1 MGFLIKLGKILSL
14 GLLPIRRNSAFF
26 VTMYIL
32 GMICAYAVIPKKG
45 ELYSLA
51 WEELFFDVYLLC
63 VVLALIPQKV
73 RRWIRAFF
81 YVLAYATAV
90 VDLYC
95 FVRFDS
101 PLTPTMLLLV
111 GETNGDEATEFLQS
125 YLSLDLLGSS
135 VGLVLLLMLLHILY
149 AAFSK
154 KVWRW
159 AKSKLAENENLQQTE
174 REVKEKFLIMAPYAS
189 ASLGLAAVIL
199 FFSYGDLCW
208 ENKVLYHRLMSY
220 HNIGDVEHELTKK
233 PHAVQSI
240 KTLNMRGVNL
250 SMPNKKEVIQ
260 YLDEISETAK
270 LSQSVNT
277 IVNDNGILKGYST
290 DGKGFFKSLEEEKIF
305 MKDKNITILGTGGA
319 SIAIISQ
326 AIFEG
331 IKNIFV
337 FKRDK
342 NWKEQK
348 KILDNIAS
356 KTNCNIEL
364 NSLEDK
370 NILKRKIEESD
381 LLINATSVGMKENF
395 SLIEDK
401 SFFRKDLIV
410 SDIIYNPSKTKLLQ
424 IAEKEGCKIINGI
437 GMLLYQGALSFEL
450 WTNKKM
456 PVDYIKE
463 IIFNYF
469 K

>member
-1 MGFLIKLGKILSL
+1 MQIDSKTILTGLFASPSAHSVSPIIHNNAFEKLGL
-14 GLLPIRRNSAFF
+14 N
-26 VTMYIL
+26 Y
-32 GMICAYAVIPKKG
+32 
-45 ELYSLA
+45 
-51 WEELFFDVYLLC
+51 VYLSFE
-63 VVLALIPQKV
+63 VNK
-73 RRWIRAFF
+73 
-81 YVLAYATAV
+81 
-90 VDLYC
+90 D
-95 FVRFDS
+95 
-101 PLTPTMLLLV
+101 
-111 GETNGDEATEFLQS
+111 
-125 YLSLDLLGSS
+125 
-135 VGLVLLLMLLHILY
+135 
-149 AAFSK
+149 
-154 KVWRW
+154 
-159 AKSKLAENENLQQTE
+159 NL
-174 REVKEKFLIMAPYAS
+174 K
-189 ASLGLAAVIL
+189 
-199 FFSYGDLCW
+199 
-208 ENKVLYHRLMSY
+208 N
-220 HNIGDVEHELTKK
+220 
-233 PHAVQSI
+233 AVQSI
-240 KTLNMRGVNL
+240 KTLNMCGVNL

-326 AIFEG
+326 AVFEG

-337 FKRDK
+337 FKRNK

-381 LLINATSVGMKENF
+381 LLINATSVGMKEDF

-410 SDIIYNPSKTKLLQ
+410 SDIIYNPAKTKLLQ

-450 WTNKKM
+450 WTNEKM

>member
-1 MGFLIKLGKILSL
+1 MQINSKTILTGLFASPSAHSVSPIIHNNAFEKLGL
-14 GLLPIRRNSAFF
+14 N
-26 VTMYIL
+26 
-32 GMICAYAVIPKKG
+32 YA
-45 ELYSLA
+45 
-51 WEELFFDVYLLC
+51 
-63 VVLALIPQKV
+63 
-73 RRWIRAFF
+73 
-81 YVLAYATAV
+81 
-90 VDLYC
+90 
-95 FVRFDS
+95 
-101 PLTPTMLLLV
+101 
-111 GETNGDEATEFLQS
+111 
-125 YLSLDLLGSS
+125 YLSFE
-135 VGLVLLLMLLHILY
+135 VG
-149 AAFSK
+149 K
-154 KVWRW
+154 D
-159 AKSKLAENENLQQTE
+159 NL
-174 REVKEKFLIMAPYAS
+174 K
-189 ASLGLAAVIL
+189 
-199 FFSYGDLCW
+199 D
-208 ENKVLYHRLMSY
+208 
-220 HNIGDVEHELTKK
+220 
-233 PHAVQSI
+233 AVQSI

-260 YLDEISETAK
+260 YLDEISETAE

-305 MKDKNITILGTGGA
+305 IKDKNITILGTGGA

-326 AIFEG
+326 AVFEG

-342 NWKEQK
+342 NWEEQK

-381 LLINATSVGMKENF
+381 LLINATSVGMKENI

-401 SFFRKDLIV
+401 NFFRKDLTV
-410 SDIIYNPSKTKLLQ
+410 CDIIYNPSKTKLLQ

-450 WTNKKM
+450 WNNKKM

-463 IIFNYF
+463 IIFNHF

>member
-1 MGFLIKLGKILSL
+1 MQINSKTILTGLFASPSAHSVSPIIHNNAFEKLEL
-14 GLLPIRRNSAFF
+14 N
-26 VTMYIL
+26 
-32 GMICAYAVIPKKG
+32 YA
-45 ELYSLA
+45 
-51 WEELFFDVYLLC
+51 
-63 VVLALIPQKV
+63 
-73 RRWIRAFF
+73 
-81 YVLAYATAV
+81 
-90 VDLYC
+90 
-95 FVRFDS
+95 
-101 PLTPTMLLLV
+101 
-111 GETNGDEATEFLQS
+111 
-125 YLSLDLLGSS
+125 YLSFE
-135 VGLVLLLMLLHILY
+135 VG
-149 AAFSK
+149 K
-154 KVWRW
+154 D
-159 AKSKLAENENLQQTE
+159 NL
-174 REVKEKFLIMAPYAS
+174 K
-189 ASLGLAAVIL
+189 
-199 FFSYGDLCW
+199 D
-208 ENKVLYHRLMSY
+208 
-220 HNIGDVEHELTKK
+220 
-233 PHAVQSI
+233 AVQSI

-260 YLDEISETAK
+260 YLDEISETAE

-305 MKDKNITILGTGGA
+305 IKDKNITILGTGGA
-319 SIAIISQ
+319 SISIISQ
-326 AIFEG
+326 AVFEG

-342 NWKEQK
+342 NWEEQK
-348 KILDNIAS
+348 KILDNIAN

-381 LLINATSVGMKENF
+381 LLINATSVGMKEDI

-401 SFFRKDLIV
+401 SFFRKDLTV
-410 SDIIYNPSKTKLLQ
+410 CDIIYNPSKTKLLQ

-450 WTNKKM
+450 WTNKKI

-463 IIFNYF
+463 IIFNHF

>member
-1 MGFLIKLGKILSL
+1 MQIDSKTILTGLFASPSAHSVSPIIHNNAFEKLGL
-14 GLLPIRRNSAFF
+14 N
-26 VTMYIL
+26 
-32 GMICAYAVIPKKG
+32 YA
-45 ELYSLA
+45 
-51 WEELFFDVYLLC
+51 
-63 VVLALIPQKV
+63 
-73 RRWIRAFF
+73 
-81 YVLAYATAV
+81 
-90 VDLYC
+90 
-95 FVRFDS
+95 
-101 PLTPTMLLLV
+101 
-111 GETNGDEATEFLQS
+111 
-125 YLSLDLLGSS
+125 YLSFEVNKD
-135 VGLVLLLMLLHILY
+135 
-149 AAFSK
+149 
-154 KVWRW
+154 
-159 AKSKLAENENLQQTE
+159 NL
-174 REVKEKFLIMAPYAS
+174 K
-189 ASLGLAAVIL
+189 
-199 FFSYGDLCW
+199 D
-208 ENKVLYHRLMSY
+208 
-220 HNIGDVEHELTKK
+220 
-233 PHAVQSI
+233 AVQSI

-290 DGKGFFKSLEEEKIF
+290 DGKGFFKSLKEEKIF
-305 MKDKNITILGTGGA
+305 IKDKNITILGTGGA

-326 AIFEG
+326 AVFEG

-381 LLINATSVGMKENF
+381 LLINATSVGMKEDF

-410 SDIIYNPSKTKLLQ
+410 SDIIYNPAKTKLLQ

-450 WTNKKM
+450 WTNEKM

>member
-1 MGFLIKLGKILSL
+1 MQIDSKTILTGLFASPSAHSISPIIHNNAFEKLGI
-14 GLLPIRRNSAFF
+14 NFA
-26 VTMYIL
+26 
-32 GMICAYAVIPKKG
+32 
-45 ELYSLA
+45 
-51 WEELFFDVYLLC
+51 
-63 VVLALIPQKV
+63 
-73 RRWIRAFF
+73 
-81 YVLAYATAV
+81 
-90 VDLYC
+90 
-95 FVRFDS
+95 
-101 PLTPTMLLLV
+101 
-111 GETNGDEATEFLQS
+111 
-125 YLSLDLLGSS
+125 YLSFEVNKD
-135 VGLVLLLMLLHILY
+135 
-149 AAFSK
+149 
-154 KVWRW
+154 
-159 AKSKLAENENLQQTE
+159 NL
-174 REVKEKFLIMAPYAS
+174 KE
-189 ASLGLAAVIL
+189 
-199 FFSYGDLCW
+199 
-208 ENKVLYHRLMSY
+208 
-220 HNIGDVEHELTKK
+220 
-233 PHAVQSI
+233 AVQSI

-305 MKDKNITILGTGGA
+305 VKDKNITILGTGGA

-326 AIFEG
+326 AVFEG

-342 NWKEQK
+342 NWEEQK
-348 KILDNIAS
+348 KILDNIAN
-356 KTNCNIEL
+356 KTNSQIEL
-364 NSLEDK
+364 FSLEDK

-381 LLINATSVGMKENF
+381 LLINATSVGMKENI

-410 SDIIYNPSKTKLLQ
+410 CDIIYNPAKTKLLQ

-463 IIFNYF
+463 IMFDYF

>member
-1 MGFLIKLGKILSL
+1 MQIDSKTILTGLFASPSAHSISPIIHNNAFEKLGL
-14 GLLPIRRNSAFF
+14 N
-26 VTMYIL
+26 
-32 GMICAYAVIPKKG
+32 YA
-45 ELYSLA
+45 
-51 WEELFFDVYLLC
+51 
-63 VVLALIPQKV
+63 
-73 RRWIRAFF
+73 
-81 YVLAYATAV
+81 
-90 VDLYC
+90 
-95 FVRFDS
+95 
-101 PLTPTMLLLV
+101 
-111 GETNGDEATEFLQS
+111 
-125 YLSLDLLGSS
+125 YLSFEVNKD
-135 VGLVLLLMLLHILY
+135 
-149 AAFSK
+149 
-154 KVWRW
+154 
-159 AKSKLAENENLQQTE
+159 NL
-174 REVKEKFLIMAPYAS
+174 K
-189 ASLGLAAVIL
+189 
-199 FFSYGDLCW
+199 D
-208 ENKVLYHRLMSY
+208 
-220 HNIGDVEHELTKK
+220 
-233 PHAVQSI
+233 AVQSI

-326 AIFEG
+326 AVFEG

-381 LLINATSVGMKENF
+381 LLINATSVGMKEDF

-410 SDIIYNPSKTKLLQ
+410 SDIIYNPEKTKLLQ

-437 GMLLYQGALSFEL
+437 GMLLYQGALSFKL

>member
-1 MGFLIKLGKILSL
+1 MQIDSKTILTGLFASPSAHSVSPIIHNNSFEKLGL
-14 GLLPIRRNSAFF
+14 N
-26 VTMYIL
+26 
-32 GMICAYAVIPKKG
+32 YA
-45 ELYSLA
+45 
-51 WEELFFDVYLLC
+51 
-63 VVLALIPQKV
+63 
-73 RRWIRAFF
+73 
-81 YVLAYATAV
+81 
-90 VDLYC
+90 
-95 FVRFDS
+95 
-101 PLTPTMLLLV
+101 
-111 GETNGDEATEFLQS
+111 
-125 YLSLDLLGSS
+125 YLSFEVNKD
-135 VGLVLLLMLLHILY
+135 
-149 AAFSK
+149 
-154 KVWRW
+154 
-159 AKSKLAENENLQQTE
+159 NL
-174 REVKEKFLIMAPYAS
+174 K
-189 ASLGLAAVIL
+189 
-199 FFSYGDLCW
+199 D
-208 ENKVLYHRLMSY
+208 
-220 HNIGDVEHELTKK
+220 
-233 PHAVQSI
+233 AVQSI

-326 AIFEG
+326 AVFEG

-364 NSLEDK
+364 NPLEDK

-381 LLINATSVGMKENF
+381 LLINATSVGMKEDF

-410 SDIIYNPSKTKLLQ
+410 SDIIYNPEKTKLLQ

>member
-1 MGFLIKLGKILSL
+1 MQIDSKTILTGLFASPSAHSVSPIIHNNAFEKLGL
-14 GLLPIRRNSAFF
+14 N
-26 VTMYIL
+26 
-32 GMICAYAVIPKKG
+32 YA
-45 ELYSLA
+45 
-51 WEELFFDVYLLC
+51 
-63 VVLALIPQKV
+63 
-73 RRWIRAFF
+73 
-81 YVLAYATAV
+81 
-90 VDLYC
+90 
-95 FVRFDS
+95 
-101 PLTPTMLLLV
+101 
-111 GETNGDEATEFLQS
+111 
-125 YLSLDLLGSS
+125 YLSFEVNKD
-135 VGLVLLLMLLHILY
+135 
-149 AAFSK
+149 
-154 KVWRW
+154 
-159 AKSKLAENENLQQTE
+159 NL
-174 REVKEKFLIMAPYAS
+174 KEAL
-189 ASLGLAAVIL
+189 
-199 FFSYGDLCW
+199 
-208 ENKVLYHRLMSY
+208 
-220 HNIGDVEHELTKK
+220 
-233 PHAVQSI
+233 QSI

-326 AIFEG
+326 AVFEG

-364 NSLEDK
+364 NPLEDK

-381 LLINATSVGMKENF
+381 LLINATSVGMKEDF

-410 SDIIYNPSKTKLLQ
+410 SDIIYNPEKTKLLQ

>member
-1 MGFLIKLGKILSL
+1 MQIDSKTILMGLFASPSAHSISPIIHNNAFEKLGL
-14 GLLPIRRNSAFF
+14 N
-26 VTMYIL
+26 Y
-32 GMICAYAVIPKKG
+32 
-45 ELYSLA
+45 
-51 WEELFFDVYLLC
+51 VYLSFEVNKDNL
-63 VVLALIPQKV
+63 K
-73 RRWIRAFF
+73 
-81 YVLAYATAV
+81 
-90 VDLYC
+90 D
-95 FVRFDS
+95 
-101 PLTPTMLLLV
+101 
-111 GETNGDEATEFLQS
+111 
-125 YLSLDLLGSS
+125 
-135 VGLVLLLMLLHILY
+135 
-149 AAFSK
+149 AA
-154 KVWRW
+154 
-159 AKSKLAENENLQQTE
+159 
-174 REVKEKFLIMAPYAS
+174 
-189 ASLGLAAVIL
+189 
-199 FFSYGDLCW
+199 
-208 ENKVLYHRLMSY
+208 
-220 HNIGDVEHELTKK
+220 
-233 PHAVQSI
+233 QSI

-326 AIFEG
+326 AVFEG

-381 LLINATSVGMKENF
+381 LLINATSVGMKEDF

-410 SDIIYNPSKTKLLQ
+410 SDIIYNPEKTKLLQ

>member
-1 MGFLIKLGKILSL
+1 MQINSKTILTGLFASPSAHSVSPIIHNNAFEKLGL
-14 GLLPIRRNSAFF
+14 N
-26 VTMYIL
+26 
-32 GMICAYAVIPKKG
+32 YA
-45 ELYSLA
+45 
-51 WEELFFDVYLLC
+51 
-63 VVLALIPQKV
+63 
-73 RRWIRAFF
+73 
-81 YVLAYATAV
+81 
-90 VDLYC
+90 
-95 FVRFDS
+95 
-101 PLTPTMLLLV
+101 
-111 GETNGDEATEFLQS
+111 
-125 YLSLDLLGSS
+125 YLSFE
-135 VGLVLLLMLLHILY
+135 VGKY
-149 AAFSK
+149 
-154 KVWRW
+154 
-159 AKSKLAENENLQQTE
+159 NL
-174 REVKEKFLIMAPYAS
+174 K
-189 ASLGLAAVIL
+189 
-199 FFSYGDLCW
+199 D
-208 ENKVLYHRLMSY
+208 
-220 HNIGDVEHELTKK
+220 
-233 PHAVQSI
+233 AVQSI

-305 MKDKNITILGTGGA
+305 IKEKNITILGTGGA

-326 AIFEG
+326 AVFEG

-342 NWKEQK
+342 NWEEQK

-370 NILKRKIEESD
+370 NILKKKIEESD
-381 LLINATSVGMKENF
+381 LLINATSVGMKENI

-401 SFFRKDLIV
+401 SFFGKDLTV
-410 SDIIYNPSKTKLLQ
+410 CDIIYNPSKTKLLQ

-450 WTNKKM
+450 WTDKKM

-463 IIFNYF
+463 IIFNHF

>member
-1 MGFLIKLGKILSL
+1 MQIDSKTILTGLFASPSAHSVSPIIHNNAFEKLGL
-14 GLLPIRRNSAFF
+14 N
-26 VTMYIL
+26 Y
-32 GMICAYAVIPKKG
+32 
-45 ELYSLA
+45 
-51 WEELFFDVYLLC
+51 VYLSFEVNKDNL
-63 VVLALIPQKV
+63 K
-73 RRWIRAFF
+73 
-81 YVLAYATAV
+81 
-90 VDLYC
+90 D
-95 FVRFDS
+95 
-101 PLTPTMLLLV
+101 
-111 GETNGDEATEFLQS
+111 
-125 YLSLDLLGSS
+125 
-135 VGLVLLLMLLHILY
+135 
-149 AAFSK
+149 AA
-154 KVWRW
+154 
-159 AKSKLAENENLQQTE
+159 
-174 REVKEKFLIMAPYAS
+174 
-189 ASLGLAAVIL
+189 
-199 FFSYGDLCW
+199 
-208 ENKVLYHRLMSY
+208 
-220 HNIGDVEHELTKK
+220 
-233 PHAVQSI
+233 QSI

-326 AIFEG
+326 AVFEE

-342 NWKEQK
+342 NWNEQK

-381 LLINATSVGMKENF
+381 LLINATSVGMKEDF

-410 SDIIYNPSKTKLLQ
+410 SDIIYNPEKTKLLQ

>member
-1 MGFLIKLGKILSL
+1 MQIDSKTILTGLFASPSAHSVSPIIHNNAFEKLGL
-14 GLLPIRRNSAFF
+14 N
-26 VTMYIL
+26 Y
-32 GMICAYAVIPKKG
+32 
-45 ELYSLA
+45 
-51 WEELFFDVYLLC
+51 VYLSFEVNKDNL
-63 VVLALIPQKV
+63 K
-73 RRWIRAFF
+73 
-81 YVLAYATAV
+81 
-90 VDLYC
+90 D
-95 FVRFDS
+95 
-101 PLTPTMLLLV
+101 
-111 GETNGDEATEFLQS
+111 
-125 YLSLDLLGSS
+125 
-135 VGLVLLLMLLHILY
+135 
-149 AAFSK
+149 AA
-154 KVWRW
+154 
-159 AKSKLAENENLQQTE
+159 
-174 REVKEKFLIMAPYAS
+174 
-189 ASLGLAAVIL
+189 
-199 FFSYGDLCW
+199 
-208 ENKVLYHRLMSY
+208 
-220 HNIGDVEHELTKK
+220 
-233 PHAVQSI
+233 QSI

-381 LLINATSVGMKENF
+381 LLINATSVGMKENI

>member
-1 MGFLIKLGKILSL
+1 MQIDSKTILTGLFASPSAHSVSPIIHNNAFEKLGL
-14 GLLPIRRNSAFF
+14 N
-26 VTMYIL
+26 Y
-32 GMICAYAVIPKKG
+32 
-45 ELYSLA
+45 
-51 WEELFFDVYLLC
+51 VYLSFEVNKDNL
-63 VVLALIPQKV
+63 K
-73 RRWIRAFF
+73 
-81 YVLAYATAV
+81 
-90 VDLYC
+90 D
-95 FVRFDS
+95 
-101 PLTPTMLLLV
+101 
-111 GETNGDEATEFLQS
+111 
-125 YLSLDLLGSS
+125 
-135 VGLVLLLMLLHILY
+135 
-149 AAFSK
+149 AA
-154 KVWRW
+154 
-159 AKSKLAENENLQQTE
+159 
-174 REVKEKFLIMAPYAS
+174 
-189 ASLGLAAVIL
+189 
-199 FFSYGDLCW
+199 
-208 ENKVLYHRLMSY
+208 
-220 HNIGDVEHELTKK
+220 
-233 PHAVQSI
+233 QSI

-277 IVNDNGILKGYST
+277 IVKDNGILKGYST

-326 AIFEG
+326 AVFEG

-381 LLINATSVGMKENF
+381 LLINATSVGMKEDF

-450 WTNKKM
+450 WTNEKM

>member
-1 MGFLIKLGKILSL
+1 MQIYSKTILTGLFASPSAHSISPIIHNNAFEKLGI
-14 GLLPIRRNSAFF
+14 NFA
-26 VTMYIL
+26 
-32 GMICAYAVIPKKG
+32 
-45 ELYSLA
+45 
-51 WEELFFDVYLLC
+51 
-63 VVLALIPQKV
+63 
-73 RRWIRAFF
+73 
-81 YVLAYATAV
+81 
-90 VDLYC
+90 
-95 FVRFDS
+95 
-101 PLTPTMLLLV
+101 
-111 GETNGDEATEFLQS
+111 
-125 YLSLDLLGSS
+125 YLSFEVNKD
-135 VGLVLLLMLLHILY
+135 
-149 AAFSK
+149 
-154 KVWRW
+154 
-159 AKSKLAENENLQQTE
+159 NL
-174 REVKEKFLIMAPYAS
+174 KE
-189 ASLGLAAVIL
+189 
-199 FFSYGDLCW
+199 
-208 ENKVLYHRLMSY
+208 
-220 HNIGDVEHELTKK
+220 
-233 PHAVQSI
+233 AVQSI

-305 MKDKNITILGTGGA
+305 VKDKNITIFGTGGA

-326 AIFEG
+326 AVFEG

-342 NWKEQK
+342 NWEEQK

-356 KTNCNIEL
+356 KTNSQIEL
-364 NSLEDK
+364 FSLEDK

-381 LLINATSVGMKENF
+381 LLINATSVGMKENI

-401 SFFRKDLIV
+401 NFFRKDLIV
-410 SDIIYNPSKTKLLQ
+410 CDIIYNPAKTKLLQ

-456 PVDYIKE
+456 PVDYIKK
-463 IIFNYF
+463 IMFDYF

>member
-1 MGFLIKLGKILSL
+1 MQIDSKTILTGLFASPSTHSVSPIIHNNAFEKLGI
-14 GLLPIRRNSAFF
+14 NFA
-26 VTMYIL
+26 
-32 GMICAYAVIPKKG
+32 
-45 ELYSLA
+45 
-51 WEELFFDVYLLC
+51 
-63 VVLALIPQKV
+63 
-73 RRWIRAFF
+73 
-81 YVLAYATAV
+81 
-90 VDLYC
+90 
-95 FVRFDS
+95 
-101 PLTPTMLLLV
+101 
-111 GETNGDEATEFLQS
+111 
-125 YLSLDLLGSS
+125 YLSFEVNKD
-135 VGLVLLLMLLHILY
+135 
-149 AAFSK
+149 
-154 KVWRW
+154 
-159 AKSKLAENENLQQTE
+159 NL
-174 REVKEKFLIMAPYAS
+174 K
-189 ASLGLAAVIL
+189 
-199 FFSYGDLCW
+199 D
-208 ENKVLYHRLMSY
+208 
-220 HNIGDVEHELTKK
+220 
-233 PHAVQSI
+233 AVQSI

-305 MKDKNITILGTGGA
+305 VKDKNITILGTGGA

-326 AIFEG
+326 AVFEG

-342 NWKEQK
+342 NWEEQK

-356 KTNCNIEL
+356 KTNSQIEL
-364 NSLEDK
+364 FSLEDK

-381 LLINATSVGMKENF
+381 LLINATSVGMKENT

-401 SFFRKDLIV
+401 NFFRKDLIV
-410 SDIIYNPSKTKLLQ
+410 CDIIYNPAKTKLLQ

-456 PVDYIKE
+456 PVDYIEK
-463 IIFNYF
+463 IMFDYF

>member
-1 MGFLIKLGKILSL
+1 MQIDSKTILTGLFASPSTHSVSPIIHNNAFEKLGL
-14 GLLPIRRNSAFF
+14 N
-26 VTMYIL
+26 
-32 GMICAYAVIPKKG
+32 YA
-45 ELYSLA
+45 
-51 WEELFFDVYLLC
+51 
-63 VVLALIPQKV
+63 
-73 RRWIRAFF
+73 
-81 YVLAYATAV
+81 
-90 VDLYC
+90 
-95 FVRFDS
+95 
-101 PLTPTMLLLV
+101 
-111 GETNGDEATEFLQS
+111 
-125 YLSLDLLGSS
+125 YLSFEVNKD
-135 VGLVLLLMLLHILY
+135 
-149 AAFSK
+149 
-154 KVWRW
+154 
-159 AKSKLAENENLQQTE
+159 NL
-174 REVKEKFLIMAPYAS
+174 KE
-189 ASLGLAAVIL
+189 
-199 FFSYGDLCW
+199 
-208 ENKVLYHRLMSY
+208 
-220 HNIGDVEHELTKK
+220 
-233 PHAVQSI
+233 AVQSI

-305 MKDKNITILGTGGA
+305 VKDKNITILGTGGA

-326 AIFEG
+326 AVFEG

-342 NWKEQK
+342 NWEEQK

-356 KTNCNIEL
+356 KTNSQIEL
-364 NSLEDK
+364 FSLEDK

-381 LLINATSVGMKENF
+381 LLINATSVGMKENI

-401 SFFRKDLIV
+401 NFFRKDLIV
-410 SDIIYNPSKTKLLQ
+410 CDIIYNPAKTKLLQ

-456 PVDYIKE
+456 PVDYIKK
-463 IIFNYF
+463 IMFDYF
-469 K
+469 KQ

>member
-1 MGFLIKLGKILSL
+1 MQIDSKTILTGLFASPSTHSVSPIIHNNAFEKLGL
-14 GLLPIRRNSAFF
+14 N
-26 VTMYIL
+26 Y
-32 GMICAYAVIPKKG
+32 AYMSFEVNK
-45 ELYSLA
+45 
-51 WEELFFDVYLLC
+51 D
-63 VVLALIPQKV
+63 
-73 RRWIRAFF
+73 
-81 YVLAYATAV
+81 
-90 VDLYC
+90 
-95 FVRFDS
+95 
-101 PLTPTMLLLV
+101 
-111 GETNGDEATEFLQS
+111 
-125 YLSLDLLGSS
+125 
-135 VGLVLLLMLLHILY
+135 
-149 AAFSK
+149 
-154 KVWRW
+154 
-159 AKSKLAENENLQQTE
+159 NL
-174 REVKEKFLIMAPYAS
+174 KE
-189 ASLGLAAVIL
+189 
-199 FFSYGDLCW
+199 
-208 ENKVLYHRLMSY
+208 
-220 HNIGDVEHELTKK
+220 
-233 PHAVQSI
+233 AVQSI

-305 MKDKNITILGTGGA
+305 VKDKNITILGTGGA

-326 AIFEG
+326 AVFEG

-342 NWKEQK
+342 NWEEQK
-348 KILDNIAS
+348 KILDNIAN
-356 KTNCNIEL
+356 KTNSQIEL
-364 NSLEDK
+364 FSLEDE

-381 LLINATSVGMKENF
+381 LLINATSVGMKENI

-401 SFFRKDLIV
+401 NFFRKDLTV
-410 SDIIYNPSKTKLLQ
+410 CDIIYNSVKTKLLQ

-463 IIFNYF
+463 IMFDYF

>member
-1 MGFLIKLGKILSL
+1 MQIDSKTILTGLFASPSAHSVSPIIHNNAFEKLGL
-14 GLLPIRRNSAFF
+14 N
-26 VTMYIL
+26 Y
-32 GMICAYAVIPKKG
+32 
-45 ELYSLA
+45 
-51 WEELFFDVYLLC
+51 VYLSFEVNKDNL
-63 VVLALIPQKV
+63 K
-73 RRWIRAFF
+73 
-81 YVLAYATAV
+81 
-90 VDLYC
+90 D
-95 FVRFDS
+95 
-101 PLTPTMLLLV
+101 
-111 GETNGDEATEFLQS
+111 
-125 YLSLDLLGSS
+125 
-135 VGLVLLLMLLHILY
+135 
-149 AAFSK
+149 AA
-154 KVWRW
+154 
-159 AKSKLAENENLQQTE
+159 
-174 REVKEKFLIMAPYAS
+174 
-189 ASLGLAAVIL
+189 
-199 FFSYGDLCW
+199 
-208 ENKVLYHRLMSY
+208 
-220 HNIGDVEHELTKK
+220 
-233 PHAVQSI
+233 QSI

-326 AIFEG
+326 AVFEG

-348 KILDNIAS
+348 KILYNIAS

-401 SFFRKDLIV
+401 SFFRRDLIV

>member
-1 MGFLIKLGKILSL
+1 MQINSKTILTGLFASPSAHSVSPIIHNNAFEKLGL
-14 GLLPIRRNSAFF
+14 N
-26 VTMYIL
+26 
-32 GMICAYAVIPKKG
+32 YA
-45 ELYSLA
+45 
-51 WEELFFDVYLLC
+51 
-63 VVLALIPQKV
+63 
-73 RRWIRAFF
+73 
-81 YVLAYATAV
+81 
-90 VDLYC
+90 
-95 FVRFDS
+95 
-101 PLTPTMLLLV
+101 
-111 GETNGDEATEFLQS
+111 
-125 YLSLDLLGSS
+125 YLSFE
-135 VGLVLLLMLLHILY
+135 VG
-149 AAFSK
+149 K
-154 KVWRW
+154 D
-159 AKSKLAENENLQQTE
+159 NL
-174 REVKEKFLIMAPYAS
+174 K
-189 ASLGLAAVIL
+189 
-199 FFSYGDLCW
+199 D
-208 ENKVLYHRLMSY
+208 
-220 HNIGDVEHELTKK
+220 
-233 PHAVQSI
+233 AVQSI

-260 YLDEISETAK
+260 YLDEISETAE

-277 IVNDNGILKGYST
+277 IVNDNGVLKGYST

-305 MKDKNITILGTGGA
+305 IKDKNITILGTGGA

-326 AIFEG
+326 AVFEG

-342 NWKEQK
+342 NWEEQK

-370 NILKRKIEESD
+370 NILKKKIEESD
-381 LLINATSVGMKENF
+381 LLINATSVGMKENI

-401 SFFRKDLIV
+401 NFFRKDLTIC
-410 SDIIYNPSKTKLLQ
+410 DIIYNPSKTKLLQ

-463 IIFNYF
+463 IIFNHF

>member
-1 MGFLIKLGKILSL
+1 MQIDSKTILTGLFASPSAHSVSPIIHNNAFEKLGL
-14 GLLPIRRNSAFF
+14 N
-26 VTMYIL
+26 
-32 GMICAYAVIPKKG
+32 YA
-45 ELYSLA
+45 
-51 WEELFFDVYLLC
+51 
-63 VVLALIPQKV
+63 
-73 RRWIRAFF
+73 
-81 YVLAYATAV
+81 
-90 VDLYC
+90 
-95 FVRFDS
+95 
-101 PLTPTMLLLV
+101 
-111 GETNGDEATEFLQS
+111 
-125 YLSLDLLGSS
+125 YLSFEVNKD
-135 VGLVLLLMLLHILY
+135 
-149 AAFSK
+149 
-154 KVWRW
+154 
-159 AKSKLAENENLQQTE
+159 NL
-174 REVKEKFLIMAPYAS
+174 KEAL
-189 ASLGLAAVIL
+189 
-199 FFSYGDLCW
+199 
-208 ENKVLYHRLMSY
+208 
-220 HNIGDVEHELTKK
+220 
-233 PHAVQSI
+233 QSI

-326 AIFEG
+326 AVFEG

-337 FKRDK
+337 FKRNK

-381 LLINATSVGMKENF
+381 LLINATSVGMKEDF

-410 SDIIYNPSKTKLLQ
+410 SDIIYNPAKTKLLQ

-437 GMLLYQGALSFEL
+437 GMLLYQGALSFKL
-450 WTNKKM
+450 WTNEKM
-456 PVDYIKE
+456 PVNYIKK

>member
-1 MGFLIKLGKILSL
+1 MQIDSKTILTGLFASPSAHSVSPIIHNNSFEKLGL
-14 GLLPIRRNSAFF
+14 N
-26 VTMYIL
+26 
-32 GMICAYAVIPKKG
+32 YA
-45 ELYSLA
+45 
-51 WEELFFDVYLLC
+51 
-63 VVLALIPQKV
+63 
-73 RRWIRAFF
+73 
-81 YVLAYATAV
+81 
-90 VDLYC
+90 
-95 FVRFDS
+95 
-101 PLTPTMLLLV
+101 
-111 GETNGDEATEFLQS
+111 
-125 YLSLDLLGSS
+125 YLSFEVNKD
-135 VGLVLLLMLLHILY
+135 
-149 AAFSK
+149 
-154 KVWRW
+154 
-159 AKSKLAENENLQQTE
+159 NL
-174 REVKEKFLIMAPYAS
+174 K
-189 ASLGLAAVIL
+189 
-199 FFSYGDLCW
+199 D
-208 ENKVLYHRLMSY
+208 
-220 HNIGDVEHELTKK
+220 
-233 PHAVQSI
+233 AVQSI

-326 AIFEG
+326 AVFEG

>member
-1 MGFLIKLGKILSL
+1 MQIDSKTILTGLFASPSAHSISPIIHNNAFEKLGL
-14 GLLPIRRNSAFF
+14 N
-26 VTMYIL
+26 Y
-32 GMICAYAVIPKKG
+32 
-45 ELYSLA
+45 
-51 WEELFFDVYLLC
+51 VYLSFEVNKDNL
-63 VVLALIPQKV
+63 K
-73 RRWIRAFF
+73 
-81 YVLAYATAV
+81 
-90 VDLYC
+90 D
-95 FVRFDS
+95 
-101 PLTPTMLLLV
+101 
-111 GETNGDEATEFLQS
+111 
-125 YLSLDLLGSS
+125 
-135 VGLVLLLMLLHILY
+135 
-149 AAFSK
+149 AA
-154 KVWRW
+154 
-159 AKSKLAENENLQQTE
+159 
-174 REVKEKFLIMAPYAS
+174 
-189 ASLGLAAVIL
+189 
-199 FFSYGDLCW
+199 
-208 ENKVLYHRLMSY
+208 
-220 HNIGDVEHELTKK
+220 
-233 PHAVQSI
+233 QSI

-326 AIFEG
+326 AVFEG

-381 LLINATSVGMKENF
+381 LLINATSVGMKEDF

-410 SDIIYNPSKTKLLQ
+410 SDIIYNPEKTKLLQ